1 MRIFQ
6 VIDTLTTGGAQALL
20 LTFAKEMQARGQAL
34 TVICLD
40 GARSSPVEEQLQEL
54 GAHLVYV
61 PGSRLFD
68 LPRLLRLY
76 RVLRSER
83 ADGVHTHLTY
93 ANILGSLAGWLAGLT
108 VVATIHSE
116 APDPGWD
123 NQARHLVETW
133 ALRRFARRVIAVGP
147 RVEAG
152 QRRRM
157 GAGKVVAVPNA
168 VTIPPVLSAAKRAA
182 MRRELQG
189 DGTGPVLIAVGRL
202 SPEKGYL
209 DLLEAFASL
218 LPRLPA
224 ARLLIAGDGALRET
238 LQAKIQ
244 SLGLAGRVSL
254 LGWRSDVPRLLSAC
268 DLFVSAS
275 HWEGLPIAV
284 LEAMA
289 CALPVVATA
298 VGDLPEVISPET
310 GALVPPGQPQELA
323 RALETVLVD
332 PERLTRMGQAARE
345 QVQCNYHSRVWA
357 DRLLEV
363 YRQAREVRRAGLFT
377 EEARR

>member
-93 ANILGSLAGWLAGLT
+93 ANILGSLAGWLAGLP

-289 CALPVVATA
+289 CALPVVAPA
-298 VGDLPEVISPET
+298 VGDLLEVISPET
-310 GALVPPGQPQELA
+310 GVLVPPGQPQELA